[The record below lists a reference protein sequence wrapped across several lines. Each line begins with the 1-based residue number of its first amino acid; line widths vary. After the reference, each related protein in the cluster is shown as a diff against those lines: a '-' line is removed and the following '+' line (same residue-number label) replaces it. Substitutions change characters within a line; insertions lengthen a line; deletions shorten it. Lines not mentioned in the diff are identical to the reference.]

1 MRIRAWILLF
11 AVIGPASIANSAD
24 DFIHA
29 VRSGNLQ
36 RVKTLVKAD
45 ESLVSKP
52 DDGTTPLHFAV
63 RDARMEIT
71 KFLLEHGANVNAKSK
86 RGETPIFRAR
96 SAQMARL
103 LIEHGA
109 KLDVKTENATAI
121 TNALRYNH
129 RGVCKVLIESGQE
142 IDFDSAIQL
151 GETKLVAQMLAKKPW
166 LAKPPR
172 KPLYYPAGRDDL
184 ELTKLLLKHGADPDI
199 DYGFMNVSGPYTP
212 LTNAVTRDQYQ
223 TAELLLKQGA
233 SANVSGGRNH
243 PNLFLYAIAYR
254 DVKFTKLMLD
264 HGAAVMYGASDQANA
279 TPLHVACS
287 LGGNDQVARVGMV
300 GQPASLGPDKSQ
312 ALQKVTSLVNA
323 GADVNAKTTYGQTPL
338 LAAAMAGN
346 QSVCDFLISNGAHLD
361 AASACLLRKLPELK
375 SILATNPELATKKQ
389 IALHASLLHWAV
401 RSADAEIVE
410 FVLSQKVNIDARAPR
425 VSHCDSLGFRP
436 DTYDGAPQFTAL
448 HLAAKLGSE
457 PIAKLLIAAG
467 ANVDLKAGEKD
478 SPISLLEIA
487 LHSKQWKVVRLL
499 LDLGHKPPADFEDL
513 YLLYNVKDPDLLW
526 RLIGS
531 IDGFDFES
539 SDATHLLA
547 KAIRQGETKTVQRLN
562 SKGTKL
568 DIFAACEL
576 GRIKEVSGLI
586 DTDPTLVNATFDSHR
601 KTTAISLAVEH
612 GHIGVVRLMIG
623 RGVSA
628 EILRPLAHDAAVF
641 GQLEI
646 LKLLTAGKSLRVLD
660 DSGRTLLHAA
670 ASGIQPEIVKFL
682 LQQGLEVD
690 ARNFNQETPL
700 WQLGEYDYWKR
711 KTSNDDLKRAVET
724 AKLLIDAGSDV
735 NAADHYGST
744 PLHQASKL
752 GFAEVVRALLTHG
765 AKVNHRDD
773 THQTPL
779 AEVGMRSLFRFSSEH
794 RDAVKKVLLEF
805 GATR

>member
-1 MRIRAWILLF
+1 M
-11 AVIGPASIANSAD
+11 
-24 DFIHA
+24 
-29 VRSGNLQ
+29 
-36 RVKTLVKAD
+36 
-45 ESLVSKP
+45 
-52 DDGTTPLHFAV
+52 
-63 RDARMEIT
+63 
-71 KFLLEHGANVNAKSK
+71 
-86 RGETPIFRAR
+86 
-96 SAQMARL
+96 
-103 LIEHGA
+103 
-109 KLDVKTENATAI
+109 
-121 TNALRYNH
+121 
-129 RGVCKVLIESGQE
+129 
-142 IDFDSAIQL
+142 
-151 GETKLVAQMLAKKPW
+151 
-166 LAKPPR
+166 
-172 KPLYYPAGRDDL
+172 
-184 ELTKLLLKHGADPDI
+184 
-199 DYGFMNVSGPYTP
+199 
-212 LTNAVTRDQYQ
+212 
-223 TAELLLKQGA
+223 
-233 SANVSGGRNH
+233 
-243 PNLFLYAIAYR
+243 
-254 DVKFTKLMLD
+254 
-264 HGAAVMYGASDQANA
+264 
-279 TPLHVACS
+279 
-287 LGGNDQVARVGMV
+287 
-300 GQPASLGPDKSQ
+300 
-312 ALQKVTSLVNA
+312 
-323 GADVNAKTTYGQTPL
+323 
-338 LAAAMAGN
+338 
-346 QSVCDFLISNGAHLD
+346 
-361 AASACLLRKLPELK
+361 
-375 SILATNPELATKKQ
+375 
-389 IALHASLLHWAV
+389 
-401 RSADAEIVE
+401 
-410 FVLSQKVNIDARAPR
+410 
-425 VSHCDSLGFRP
+425 
-436 DTYDGAPQFTAL
+436 
-448 HLAAKLGSE
+448 AAKLGSE

-467 ANVDLKAGEKD
+467 ANVDLQAGEKD

-513 YLLYNVKDPDLLW
+513 YLLYDVKDPDLLW

-576 GRIKEVSGLI
+576 GRIKEVADLI
-586 DTDPTLVNATFDSHR
+586 DTDPTLVNASSDSHR

-612 GHIGVVRLMIG
+612 GHIDIVRLMID

-628 EILRPLAHDAAVF
+628 EILRPLAHDAAGF
-641 GQLEI
+641 GQMEI

-700 WQLGEYDYWKR
+700 WQLGEYDYWNR

-779 AEVGMRSLFRFSSEH
+779 AEVSMRSWFQASSDH
-794 RDAVKKVLLEF
+794 RDAVKKVLLEY